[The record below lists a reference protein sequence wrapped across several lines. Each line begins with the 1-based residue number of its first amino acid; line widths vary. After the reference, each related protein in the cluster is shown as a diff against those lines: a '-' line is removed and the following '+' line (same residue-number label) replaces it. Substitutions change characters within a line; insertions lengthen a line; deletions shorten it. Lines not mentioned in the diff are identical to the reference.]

1 MLDYYSVYSPNKL
14 MLRVVNISEST
25 EKRMELIEETY
36 PIQLSLRN
44 LVSGLKVKAHRHPAK
59 KNFSENPIEA
69 WMVFS
74 GTISAKIF
82 ENDGTEVHRVELLPF
97 DLAIFYSGG
106 HSLEVLDGP
115 VTMLEIKTGPYE
127 GVENDKVI
135 IEQEMPN

>member
-1 MLDYYSVYSPNKL
+1 MLDYYSINSPDEL

-25 EKRMELIEETY
+25 DKRMELIEESF

-74 GTISAKIF
+74 GSISAKIF
-82 ENDGTEVHRVELLPF
+82 ENDGTEVDKVKLKPF

-106 HSLEVLDGP
+106 HSLEVLEGP
-115 VTMLEIKTGPYE
+115 ATMLEIKTGPYE
-127 GVENDKVI
+127 GVENDKVF
-135 IEQEMPN
+135 IE